1 MQLRKHIQVI
11 KTAINRQSTVE
22 LTVRSSLKYLAS
34 SSEQE
39 NYTVNVHKQPD
50 ARLASQTQTLHIHVT
65 FHTSQK
71 ERRVQ
76 TKDLVLTGK
85 IPPLA
90 SAFDC
95 MLNGNKLYNSLSD
108 AWQNPA
114 VTGVTTTT
122 KFFYTTHLHSAEILP
137 NLHFWSYL
145 PWSTYQTHQKYSL
158 CDLALYMYNN
168 H

>member
-95 MLNGNKLYNSLSD
+95 MLNGNKLYNSPSD

-114 VTGVTTTT
+114 VTRVTKT
-122 KFFYTTHLHSAEILP
+122 KFFYTTHLHSGQNTSKLTFLKLP
-137 NLHFWSYL
+137 TL
-145 PWSTYQTHQKYSL
+145 KYIPNSSKVFFV
-158 CDLALYMYNN
+158 
-168 H
+168 